1 MISIKIN
8 NIEFYVKRNIS
19 VLEACRYIGIFIPRF
34 CYHEKLSI
42 AGNCRMCLVDN
53 GIKLV
58 SSCTAVVE
66 DNPQIFTDTPMVK
79 KSKRKCYWE
88 FIIKPSVRLSN
99 LWSSGWMWFARP
111 N

>member
-1 MISIKIN
+1 MIKIKIN
-8 NIEFYVKRNIS
+8 NIEFFVKKNIS
-19 VLEACRYIGIFIPRF
+19 VLEACRYVGIFIPRF

-79 KSKRKCYWE
+79 KARE
-88 FIIKPSVRLSN
+88 NESVAKWLEEKTIVKEIYVPGRIVN
-99 LWSSGWMWFARP
+99 IVVK
-111 N
+111 